1 MFANH
6 RDTLSNVGYVSLF
19 SFQVNLETMEM
30 FNPIKGK
37 LRRTHHDGVFLKAV
51 ISEKDYAIHAKIG
64 YVQVNFHTLSHF
76 QKACMYNYYSFFL
89 ETVVR
94 IVVNFCAD

>member
-64 YVQVNFHTLSHF
+64 YVQVNIHTLYITLSERP
-76 QKACMYNYYSFFL
+76 ACIFVFWKQL
-89 ETVVR
+89 LG
-94 IVVNFCAD
+94 